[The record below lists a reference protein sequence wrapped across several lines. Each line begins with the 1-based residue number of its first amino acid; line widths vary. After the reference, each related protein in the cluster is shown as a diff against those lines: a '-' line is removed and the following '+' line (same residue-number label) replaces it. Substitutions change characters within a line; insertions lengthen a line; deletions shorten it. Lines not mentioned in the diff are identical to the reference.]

1 MKKYT
6 SPTYAVVEIKNSD
19 VIATSPALTSFTTN
33 LNFFYGGGTNG
44 YARSADRGFDYE
56 DIYQGY

>member
-6 SPTYAVVEIKNSD
+6 SPTYVVVEIKNSD
-19 VIATSPALTSFTTN
+19 VIATSTLTKLTAID
-33 LNFFYGGGTNG
+33 FFYGGGTNG